1 MQQPASEKIR
11 VVILDDYEG
20 IAASAPAFEKLKTRT
35 DVVVMRSRLKNK
47 AELGNALREAQVIL
61 LLRERTQLGEEELAL
76 APALKFIAQTG
87 KTTHHLDLP
96 TINRRR
102 IALSVTLADNS
113 ISTIELTMALI
124 LNVMRQIS
132 LVDRK
137 MRTEPWP
144 AIPGKVLEGKTVGV
158 VGLGRIGSQVA
169 RLCLAFKARVL
180 ASGKTLTDERAQAA
194 GATRVSLETL
204 LRESDVVTIHVP
216 LKPETRGLI
225 GEKELALMRPGAFLI
240 NTARGPIVSQ
250 AALVRALEQ
259 GHLGGVGLD
268 VYDEEPLPFDNPL
281 RRFDNVVL
289 LPHRGYATVE
299 VLRERFDHAIQ
310 NILSYLDGK
319 PANVINP
326 EVLGR

>member
-1 MQQPASEKIR
+1 MQEPASEKIR

-20 IAASAPAFEKLKTRT
+20 MAASAPSFDRLKART
-35 DVVVMRSRLKNK
+35 DLVVMRSRLKNE
-47 AELGNALREAQVIL
+47 AELGNALREAQIIL
-61 LLRERTQLGEEELAL
+61 LMRERTRLSDKELSL
-76 APALKFIAQTG
+76 APVLKFIAQTG
-87 KTTHHLDLP
+87 KTTHHLDLAA
-96 TINRRR
+96 INRRG
-102 IALSVTLADNS
+102 IAVSVTLADNAN
-113 ISTIELTMALI
+113 STIELTMALI

-137 MRTEPWP
+137 MRTEAWP
-144 AIPGKVLEGKTVGV
+144 AIPGRLLEEKTVGI

-169 RLCLAFKARVL
+169 RLCQAFKARVV

-194 GATRVSLETL
+194 GATRVELEAL
-204 LRESDVVTIHVP
+204 LRQSDVVTIHVP
-216 LKPETRGLI
+216 LRPETRDLI
-225 GEKELALMRPGAFLI
+225 GEKELALMKPGAFLI

-259 GHLGGVGLD
+259 GHLGGAGLD

-299 VLRERFDHAIQ
+299 VLRERFDHAIH

-319 PANVINP
+319 PTNVINA
-326 EVLGR
+326 EVLAR